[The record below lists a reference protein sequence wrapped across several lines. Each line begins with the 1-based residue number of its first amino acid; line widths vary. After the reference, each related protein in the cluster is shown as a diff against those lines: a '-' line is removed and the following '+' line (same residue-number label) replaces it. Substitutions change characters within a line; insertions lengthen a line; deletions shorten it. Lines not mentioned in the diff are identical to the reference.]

1 MQKALKSG
9 FLDSNEPF
17 NKDYSPRPTGRG
29 HIFAIVAQRYSSRT
43 VGNLAADSI
52 FDFLHHD
59 LVVTQ
64 EIFCVFAPMPDPN
77 VNISQLSAL
86 FAVR

>member
-1 MQKALKSG
+1 MSRLIKITLPA
-9 FLDSNEPF
+9 
-17 NKDYSPRPTGRG
+17 GRG